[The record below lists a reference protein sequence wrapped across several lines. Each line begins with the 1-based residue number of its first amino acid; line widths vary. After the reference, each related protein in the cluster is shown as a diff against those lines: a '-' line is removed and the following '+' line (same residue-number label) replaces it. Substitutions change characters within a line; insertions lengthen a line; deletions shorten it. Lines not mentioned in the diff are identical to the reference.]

1 MKCVTLSK
9 IMLTVVM
16 ACGFAGGCVTTDIV
30 STDAAATQP
39 KLASKTSAG
48 KNIKG
53 MPGISGMAASSD
65 GGFLVVHDVKA
76 HKTDKPRLGL
86 LTIDHDEEKV
96 RYSEVSF
103 PANVSPTSNDLEG
116 ACSLPGRTDE
126 FLISESGTYEL
137 NYGRLF
143 HIRLNGHKTS
153 LISENKLPFT
163 RDNNADQK
171 DGDQFEGLACVAKKD
186 GSILVLL
193 GERGG
198 TVRTPMGVL
207 RWGVYDP
214 KTGSIAWDSGKIEIT
229 APNSFNAPNLRSL
242 TALDVD
248 AQGELYAAASVDANT
263 DLGPFRSLVYRVGMV
278 VPDQMPPVVKAD
290 ETQVWE
296 LNGFKVEGVET
307 HKGLSIG
314 SEDENFGGVWRPLP

>member
-1 MKCVTLSK
+1 MKCVTLRK
-9 IMLTVVM
+9 IILTVVM
-16 ACGFAGGCVTTDIV
+16 ACGFAGGCATTDISSV
-30 STDAAATQP
+30 DAAATQI
-39 KLASKTSAG
+39 KLALKTSGG

-53 MPGISGMAASSD
+53 MPGISGMAAAPD
-65 GGFLVVHDVKA
+65 GSFLVVHDVKA
-76 HKTDKPRLGL
+76 HKADKPRLGL
-86 LTIDHDEEKV
+86 LTIDHEEEKV

-116 ACSLPGRTDE
+116 ACSMPGRADE
-126 FLISESGTYEL
+126 FLVSESGTYKL

-143 HIRLNGHKTS
+143 HIRLNGHEAS

-186 GSILVLL
+186 GTVLVLL

-198 TVRTPMGVL
+198 TARTPGGVL

-214 KTGSIAWDSGKIEIT
+214 KTGSIVWDSDKIEIM
-229 APNSFNAPNLRSL
+229 APNPFNASNLRSV
-242 TALDVD
+242 TALDID
-248 AQGELYAAASVDANT
+248 AQGELFAAASVDANT
-263 DLGPFRSLVYRVGMV
+263 DLGPFRSLVYRVGAV
-278 VPDQMPPVVKAD
+278 TPDQTPPIVKTD
-290 ETQVWE
+290 EIQVWE

-307 HKGLSIG
+307 HQGLSIG